1 MYQAD
6 AHQSAATAPS
16 PRVRTYSTATA
27 ASILQ
32 VVPHTL
38 RVAHSMRG
46 GFYGITPIKAPN
58 GRLLWPADAVDAM
71 ATGSACA
78 A

>member
-1 MYQAD
+1 MCPED
-6 AHQSAATAPS
+6 ANQSAATVPA

-27 ASILQ
+27 AAILQ

-46 GFYGITPIKAPN
+46 GFYGVIPIKAPN
-58 GRLLWPADAVDAM
+58 GRLLWPADPVDAM
-71 ATGSACA
+71 ATGSARA
-78 A
+78 E